1 VFSDYELTNRDLV
14 PALKPVLE
22 HFRAVGGDPDLLK
35 PVLGVDP
42 DYLRASLDEMH
53 QHFGSIDATLPRPRH
68 RRPRP
73 AGAALRPH
81 RLATNPPLLLPMR
94 GGRLAGPLVVAGSGS
109 RVSVSVLA
117 NSRDMLSDAS
127 TMGEQLVARLHT
139 AMNAHDVEAFVA
151 CFAEDYDS
159 VQPAHPDR
167 AFRGREQ
174 VRANWSAVFTGVPDF
189 RAELVR
195 VNAVGDTAWSEWRW
209 EGTQTDG
216 GRLDM
221 AGVIV
226 LGVRDD
232 LVAWA
237 RLYVEPVERAGAG
250 IDAAVRDMT
259 AER

>member
-1 VFSDYELTNRDLV
+1 
-14 PALKPVLE
+14 
-22 HFRAVGGDPDLLK
+22 
-35 PVLGVDP
+35 
-42 DYLRASLDEMH
+42 
-53 QHFGSIDATLPRPRH
+53 
-68 RRPRP
+68 
-73 AGAALRPH
+73 
-81 RLATNPPLLLPMR
+81 
-94 GGRLAGPLVVAGSGS
+94 
-109 RVSVSVLA
+109 
-117 NSRDMLSDAS
+117 MLSDAS